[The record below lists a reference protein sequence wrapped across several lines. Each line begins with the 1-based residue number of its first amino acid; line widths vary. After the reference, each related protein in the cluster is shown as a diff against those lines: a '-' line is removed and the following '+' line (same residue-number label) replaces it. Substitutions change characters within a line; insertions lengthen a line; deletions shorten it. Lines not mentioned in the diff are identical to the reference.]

1 MALRKEE
8 LNSGERYNLSMNF
21 GIAQDEPQPDDLED
35 RLLLQRKLRDST
47 YKLALDMRENIESS
61 VELHRALLKLE
72 EALMWS
78 GKAIFKD

>member
-8 LNSGERYNLSMNF
+8 LNSGERYHLSMNF

-72 EALMWS
+72 EALMWT